1 MKYDLNKKPTRFAQR
16 TLEAFSYG
24 LFDLL
29 AHKPIEEITVNALC
43 EKTNYPRATF
53 YNYFDDIYDLLN
65 YCWKRMSDDIVISDH
80 ASLKDEER
88 TAVLFERC
96 YDYFQQYEKE
106 IRQIMHHNPT
116 DGRFVESM
124 RHYIKQQIYQIIVHT
139 PCSEKYNIP
148 YELIAEHYSN
158 TIQLMLEWCFLKD
171 EQMTK
176 DEALRILKSLL
187 GGQFS

>member
-1 MKYDLNKKPTRFAQR
+1 
-16 TLEAFSYG
+16 
-24 LFDLL
+24 
-29 AHKPIEEITVNALC
+29 
-43 EKTNYPRATF
+43 
-53 YNYFDDIYDLLN
+53 
-65 YCWKRMSDDIVISDH
+65 MSDDIVISDH

-116 DGRFVESM
+116 DGRFVDSM